1 LTLRIGTRGSALA
14 LAQARPV
21 AEALGGELVTITTDG
36 DVGRGADDKSRWTGA
51 LERALLAGE
60 IDMAVHSAKDVPG
73 ELAEGTR
80 LIPPP
85 PRADPRDA
93 LVGFPGLDA
102 VPEGARVGTSALR
115 RRSQLLA
122 ARPDL
127 DVVELR
133 GNVDTRLRKL
143 ADGEVDALV
152 LAAAGLERLGV
163 SGGVPLDGELFVPAP
178 GQGTLALQVLQS
190 DDHVTAFK
198 RPHDAVTYI
207 ELVAERAAV
216 AALGASC
223 HTPVGVHASLSGG
236 ELRMRGYAGL
246 ADGSEWVLDELR
258 ASADEPDKVGR
269 ELATRML
276 VAGARELLAA
286 A

>member
-1 LTLRIGTRGSALA
+1 
-14 LAQARPV
+14 
-21 AEALGGELVTITTDG
+21 
-36 DVGRGADDKSRWTGA
+36 
-51 LERALLAGE
+51 
-60 IDMAVHSAKDVPG
+60 MAVHSAKDVPG

-93 LVGFPGLDA
+93 LVGFPSLDA
-102 VPEGARVGTSALR
+102 VPEAARVGTSALR

-127 DVVELR
+127 DVVEVR

-152 LAAAGLERLGV
+152 LAAAGLDRLGV
-163 SGGVPLDGELFVPAP
+163 EGGVPLDGELFVPAP
-178 GQGTLALQVLQS
+178 GQGTLALQVRRT
-190 DDHVTAFK
+190 DDHVLHFK

-216 AALGASC
+216 AALEASC
-223 HTPVGVHASLSGG
+223 HTPVGVHASFEGG

-246 ADGSEWVLDELR
+246 PDGSEWVLDELR
-258 ASADEPDKVGR
+258 ASAEEPDEVGR
-269 ELATRML
+269 ELAIRML
-276 VAGARELLAA
+276 AAGARELLARV
-286 A
+286 